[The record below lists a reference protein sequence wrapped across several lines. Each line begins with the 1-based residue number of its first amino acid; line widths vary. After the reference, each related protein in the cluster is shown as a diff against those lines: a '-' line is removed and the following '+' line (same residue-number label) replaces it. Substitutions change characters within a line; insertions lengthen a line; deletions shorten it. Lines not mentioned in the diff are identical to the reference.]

1 MMNQPLTIVGKTT
14 KVDLIGYASQVPA
27 KIDTGADS
35 SSIWATNIEIDTEG
49 ILHFTLFGEGSPFYT
64 GERIST
70 DTYSVAEVRSSTGHA
85 QIRYRVTQS
94 VRIEG
99 KRIKAILNLSDR
111 SRNEYKILIGRRTLT
126 GKFLVDVSK
135 GERTQKVFNEESIN
149 AELKK
154 NPRAFFEKYHT
165 NET

>member
-1 MMNQPLTIVGKTT
+1 MMNEALTVVGKTT
-14 KVDLIGYASQVPA
+14 HVDLVGHASDVPA
-27 KIDTGADS
+27 KVDTGADS
-35 SSIWATNIEIDTEG
+35 SSVWATNIQIDEQGT
-49 ILHFTLFGEGSPFYT
+49 LHFTLFGEGSPYYT
-64 GERIST
+64 GEAIST
-70 DTYSVAEVRSSTGHA
+70 DDFSAAEVRSSTGHT
-85 QIRYRVTQS
+85 QIRYRVAMS

-99 KRIKAILNLSDR
+99 KRIRAVFNLSDR

-135 GERTQKVFNEESIN
+135 GERPQKVFNEESIN

-165 NET
+165 NDK